1 MPKLRDM
8 KRNIVI
14 TGGAGF
20 IGSHVVRL
28 FVNKYPE
35 YNIINLDKLTYAGN
49 LTNLKDI
56 EDRPN
61 YRFVKMDI
69 CDFEAFYRLMQDE
82 RIDGIIH
89 LAAESHVDR
98 SIKDPFTFAR
108 TNVMGTLALLQAA
121 KLYWESQPTPY
132 VVEHLTANGQQPTA
146 CRFYHISTDEV
157 YGALTMNHPEGIEPP
172 FQTVAS
178 SEGHKAYGD
187 DFFYE
192 TTKYNPHSP
201 YSASKASSD
210 HFVRAYHDTYGMPT
224 IVTNCSNNYG
234 PYQFPEKLIPLFIN
248 NIRNRKPLPVYG
260 KGENVRDWLFVE
272 DHARAIDLIFHEGKV
287 AETYNIGGFNE
298 WKNIDLIKVMIKT
311 VDRILGNPEG
321 HSLDLITYVTDR
333 LGHDARYAIDSTKLQ
348 RELGWEPS
356 LQFEEGIEKT
366 VRWYLDNEE
375 WLENITSGDYQV
387 YYDTMYKDR

>member
-1 MPKLRDM
+1 MNY
-8 KRNIVI
+8 KRSIVI

-28 FVNKYPE
+28 FVNKYTD
-35 YNIINLDKLTYAGN
+35 YKVINLDKLTYAGN
-49 LTNLKDI
+49 LANLKDV
-56 EDRPN
+56 EDKPN
-61 YRFVKMDI
+61 YKFVKMDV
-69 CDFEAFYRLMQDE
+69 CDFDALYQLMQDE
-82 RIDGIIH
+82 KVDGIIH

-108 TNVMGTLALLQAA
+108 TNVIGTLSLLQAA
-121 KLYWESQPTPY
+121 KFYWESLPEKY
-132 VVEHLTANGQQPTA
+132 EGK
-146 CRFYHISTDEV
+146 RFYHISTDEV
-157 YGALTMNHPEGIEPP
+157 YGSL
-172 FQTVAS
+172 
-178 SEGHKAYGD
+178 
-187 DFFYE
+187 DFNEELFTE
-192 TTKYNPHSP
+192 ETKYNPHSP

-272 DHARAIDLIFHEGKV
+272 DHARAIDVIFHEGKIN
-287 AETYNIGGFNE
+287 ETYNIGGFNE

-311 VDRILGNPEG
+311 VDKILGNPDG
-321 HSLDLITYVTDR
+321 YSLDLITYVTDR

-366 VRWYLDNEE
+366 VRWYLDNQE
-375 WLENITSGDYQV
+375 WIDNITSGEYV
-387 YYDTMYKDR
+387 RYYNDMYKF